1 MKISQS
7 FSLNDTHTHIH
18 THTHT
23 HTHTQHGKPL
33 SIFSFY
39 EEKKGGTQ
47 QTIHDDN

>member
-7 FSLNDTHTHIH
+7 FSLND
-18 THTHT
+18 THT